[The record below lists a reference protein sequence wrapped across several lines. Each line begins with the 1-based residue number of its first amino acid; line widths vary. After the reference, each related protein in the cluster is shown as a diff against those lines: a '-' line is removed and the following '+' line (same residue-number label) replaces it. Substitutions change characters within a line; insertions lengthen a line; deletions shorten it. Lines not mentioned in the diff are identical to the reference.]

1 MDNITDGT
9 AAPFGIHNI
18 CFEGKKSDIR
28 PGQWYGPHMIS
39 IVLKNICNQHPNK
52 IPGFKMHVC
61 VDSNIFLDEIED
73 LIVNK
78 NLSVVF
84 SSNSLRSQLLAV
96 KNGVG
101 LGLLHSFIAKKENGL
116 LAILPEIINIKR
128 EYWIVIHENLSNLRR
143 IKAVTNFLT
152 TILKNEKKNL
162 YEL

>member
-1 MDNITDGT
+1 MQYVIIT
-9 AAPFGIHNI
+9 HNHNYTYTY
-18 CFEGKKSDIR
+18 DYDYDYLR
-28 PGQWYGPHMIS
+28 H
-39 IVLKNICNQHPNK
+39 VLNICNHRKRVKPYE
-52 IPGFKMHVC
+52 FK
-61 VDSNIFLDEIED
+61 NTKD
-73 LIVNK
+73 LINHNFVSYVDELVEFPELNYLKEVNK

-101 LGLLHSFIAKKENGL
+101 LGLLHSFIAKKETGL